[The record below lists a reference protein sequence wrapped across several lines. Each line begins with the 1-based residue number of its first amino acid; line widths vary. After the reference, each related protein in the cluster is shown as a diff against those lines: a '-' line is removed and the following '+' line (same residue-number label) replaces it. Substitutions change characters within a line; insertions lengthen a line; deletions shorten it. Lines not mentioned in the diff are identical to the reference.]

1 MNRLKHKVAL
11 VTGAGQGIGRG
22 IALAMAAEGAAVA
35 VLGRSP
41 EKLERVSAE
50 ITERGGRAVAVPCD
64 VTDGDQVAGAVEQV
78 VSTLGRLD
86 VLVNNAQ
93 DYSFGPISQLDLR
106 EVEAGWQSG
115 AMGTLRSMQ
124 AAHPH
129 LKSGGVVINL
139 SSSAARNPSSGT
151 GAYAAVK
158 AAIEALGR
166 AAALE
171 WASDGIRVV
180 SLVPFARTPAVQAV
194 LDGYPGLEEQL
205 LADVPLG
212 RFGDAESDIGKA
224 AVFLASEEASFIT
237 GSTLAVDGGTT
248 YLR

>member
-115 AMGTLRSMQ
+115 AMGTL
-124 AAHPH
+124 
-129 LKSGGVVINL
+129 
-139 SSSAARNPSSGT
+139 
-151 GAYAAVK
+151 
-158 AAIEALGR
+158 
-166 AAALE
+166 
-171 WASDGIRVV
+171 
-180 SLVPFARTPAVQAV
+180 
-194 LDGYPGLEEQL
+194 
-205 LADVPLG
+205 
-212 RFGDAESDIGKA
+212 
-224 AVFLASEEASFIT
+224 
-237 GSTLAVDGGTT
+237 
-248 YLR
+248 